1 MPPARQNSSEMKRTV
16 VLLAAL
22 AALVTSV
29 PSGGAATACR
39 RPPQHAVEKHQQPE
53 GHAVYCRL
61 ITYTSR
67 VVSKTAGLGRVEVK
81 GKIAA
86 VLQRDEGIVSLLDVR
101 DPFAPRILGRYD
113 DDAQQSLDGDLVFS
127 SDGQWLFYARQTV
140 QFSRDGIHVLDVSEP
155 AAPRLAS
162 YQPGGGSFRIDYF
175 RSGDAEYVVVLDA
188 VDGLVI
194 NRFVRETGALVKVFQ
209 DAEPALKVGGPASAG
224 VFIDKKDPITGKQL
238 MYITTGR
245 TGLQIYDLTTPE
257 APTII
262 GTWDEVGL
270 AEVEVRRSKTTRVVY
285 AATEYWFNA
294 SLEPEIVVLDA
305 KNLDNIK
312 KTDTWSLGLPAD
324 DLWRIQGMDRYHGG
338 LFVAHSHAG
347 LVVFRRDGHIKRRAM
362 RGSLPHEAAGAQAA
376 GYSMDVEVHGPTGVI
391 FMTDAATGRLFLMSR
406 SECSGAGG
414 CKGGIGG

>member
-1 MPPARQNSSEMKRTV
+1 MKRSLVSLVAITA
-16 VLLAAL
+16 LL
-22 AALVTSV
+22 TSV
-29 PSGGAATACR
+29 PTGSATTACR
-39 RPPQHAVEKHQQPE
+39 RPTQHATEKHQQLD
-53 GHAVYCRL
+53 GHTTRCNMDV
-61 ITYTSR
+61 YTSR
-67 VVSKTAGLGRVEVK
+67 VLSKTAGLGRIEVRR
-81 GKIAA
+81 GLAA
-86 VLQRDEGIVSLLDVR
+86 VLQRDEGIVTLVDVS
-101 DPFAPRILGRYD
+101 DPFVPRVLGRYD
-113 DDAQQSLDGDLVFS
+113 DDAQDSLDGDLVFS
-127 SDGQWLFYARQTV
+127 SDGHWLFYARQTV
-140 QFSRDGIHVLDVSEP
+140 QFSRDGIHVLDVSDP

-257 APTII
+257 TPSII

-285 AATEYWFNA
+285 AATEYWFDG

-305 KNLDNIK
+305 KNLDNIR
-312 KTDTWSLGLPAD
+312 KTDTWSLGLAAD
-324 DLWRIQGMDRYHGG
+324 DLWRVQGMDRYHGG

-347 LVVFRRDGHIKRRAM
+347 LVVFRRDGYIKRTAM

-376 GYSMDVEVHGPTGVI
+376 GYFMDVEVASATGFVYV
-391 FMTDAATGRLFLMSR
+391 TDAATGRMFVMAR
-406 SECSGAGG
+406 SGPPARPE
-414 CKGGIGG
+414 